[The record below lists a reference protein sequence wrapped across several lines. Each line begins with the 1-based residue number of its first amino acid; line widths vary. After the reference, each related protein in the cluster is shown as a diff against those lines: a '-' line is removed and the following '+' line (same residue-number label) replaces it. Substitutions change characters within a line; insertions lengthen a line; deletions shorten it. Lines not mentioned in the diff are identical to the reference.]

1 MMDERGNWDY
11 VEEKEYS
18 EEMWEEMKKNGTNKL
33 RMKN

>member
-1 MMDERGNWDY
+1 MMDEQGNLNY